1 MAVKVAGDAGVYP
14 APPSRT
20 IDTMSLP
27 VTTPASDRAQDDVLI
42 VGAGPAGLAL
52 ATALAKA
59 DLQCTVLE
67 QSPLAT
73 LADPAEDG
81 RDIALTHRARCVL
94 ESLGLWQRLPAD
106 EIAPLRRAEVRDG
119 RSSVVLPFDG
129 QRQGHEALGWLV
141 PNHRI
146 RAAAHGAAVASPLVR
161 LIGEA
166 RVSELQSSDDA
177 ATLRLVDGRTFS
189 APLVVAADSRYSAM
203 RHLAGIGANRLDF
216 GRTAMVC
223 RLLHDGEHG
232 GVAHERF
239 LYGHTLALL
248 PMAGRQC
255 SAVLTLRS
263 DEVGRWTA
271 LDDGAFAA
279 RIQSAFGDALGR
291 LHSAGPRHTYPL
303 VSTYAHRF
311 RARRVALIGDA
322 AVGMHP
328 VTAHGY
334 NFGLYG
340 VEVLARELAAA
351 RRRGEDAG
359 SPRALQAYE
368 QEHRRTTL
376 PIYLGTNAVVRLF
389 TDDRAPAR
397 LLRSAVVQVARRL
410 PPLQALVT
418 RQLTGAATQG
428 PVTRAFP

>member
-1 MAVKVAGDAGVYP
+1 
-14 APPSRT
+14 
-20 IDTMSLP
+20 MSLS
-27 VTTPASDRAQDDVLI
+27 VTTVASDRAPDDVLV

-52 ATALAKA
+52 ATALAQA
-59 DLQCTVLE
+59 GLQCTVLE

-73 LADPAEDG
+73 LAEPPEDG

-94 ESLGLWQRLPAD
+94 ESLGLWQRLPAA
-106 EIAPLRRAEVRDG
+106 EVSPLRRAEVRDG
-119 RSSVVLPFDG
+119 QSSVVLPFDG
-129 QRQGHEALGWLV
+129 ARQGHEALGWLV
-141 PNHRI
+141 PNHHI
-146 RAAAHGAAVASPLVR
+146 RAAAHAAAADEPQVR
-161 LIGEA
+161 LIGDA
-166 RVSELQSSDDA
+166 CVSDLQCKEDA
-177 ATLRLVDGRTFS
+177 ATLRLGDGRVFS

-203 RHLAGIGANRLDF
+203 RRLAGIGANWLDF
-216 GRTAMVC
+216 GRIAMVC
-223 RLLHDGEHG
+223 RLSHDGEHD

-255 SAVLTLRS
+255 SAVLTLRN
-263 DEVGRWTA
+263 DEVGHWAA

-279 RIQSAFGDALGR
+279 RIQRAFGDALGR
-291 LHSAGPRHTYPL
+291 LHSAGRRHTYPL
-303 VSTYAHRF
+303 VATYAHRF
-311 RARRVALIGDA
+311 HARRVALIGDA

-340 VEVLARELAAA
+340 VQALARELAAA

-397 LLRSAVVQVARRL
+397 LLRSVVVQLARRL

-418 RQLTGAATQG
+418 RQLTGAAT
-428 PVTRAFP
+428 